1 MFNQNKQMNI
11 ADIINMIRQSPT
23 NSGLGNVSNSEM
35 NMANL
40 AAMSN
45 QAPTG
50 ASIGNVSDMEKQMFQ
65 NMIGNIPTGGNVGN
79 ISNNERQMFQNM
91 IENNSL
97 LQAQAPTGN
106 DVGNISEAELAAF
119 RAKKQI
125 TDNYNSALNIVNNPQ
140 LPEQI
145 RSEAARQIQEIKEAY
160 PQLFMGGQ

>member
-23 NSGLGNVSNSEM
+23 NSGLGNVSNNEM

-40 AAMSN
+40 TAMSN

-50 ASIGNVSDMEKQMFQ
+50 APIGNVSDME
-65 NMIGNIPTGGNVGN
+65 
-79 ISNNERQMFQNM
+79 RQMFQNM
-91 IENNSL
+91 LNTIGNNPL
-97 LQAQAPTGN
+97 IQAQGPTGN
-106 DVGNISEAELAAF
+106 GVGNISEAEYAAF

>member
-50 ASIGNVSDMEKQMFQ
+50 APIGNVSDM
-65 NMIGNIPTGGNVGN
+65 
-79 ISNNERQMFQNM
+79 ERQMFQNM
-91 IENNSL
+91 IGDNSL

-125 TDNYNSALNIVNNPQ
+125 TDNYNSALNIINNPQ